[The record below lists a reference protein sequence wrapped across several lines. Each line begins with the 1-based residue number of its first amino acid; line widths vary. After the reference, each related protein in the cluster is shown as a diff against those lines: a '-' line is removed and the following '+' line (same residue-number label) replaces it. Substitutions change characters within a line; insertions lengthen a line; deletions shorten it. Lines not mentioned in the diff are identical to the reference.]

1 LRRKIK
7 VSLLAYFGV
16 LRKNLLYKTKVE
28 YGDYALNHYEGCQ
41 HGCKYCYAR
50 MIKKKPYQVW
60 VKARPVANAI
70 SLLKKE
76 LPVLRNEIKEVYLC
90 FSCDPYMPLERK
102 TQLTQRIIKI
112 LMENDV
118 AFSILTKSDLVLR
131 DLNLLSNYDKCR
143 VGFTITTLNDN
154 VRKFWEPY
162 APSIEDRIRAVKTFH
177 DYGVETWISVEP
189 ILDNTYIDLIY
200 KLQDYVNQFVFGKL
214 NYMKSN
220 LNWRKVAEKI
230 VETCKELGLNFIL
243 KKELANHLT
252 KCPGDYVKL

>member
-1 LRRKIK
+1 M
-7 VSLLAYFGV
+7 SLLAYFGV

-50 MIKKKPYQVW
+50 LIKKKPYQVW

-70 SLLKKE
+70 SLLRKE

-90 FSCDPYMPLERK
+90 FSCDPYMPLEKK

-118 AFSILTKSDLVLR
+118 AFSILTKSHLVLR
-131 DLNLLSNYDKCR
+131 DLSLLRDYEKCR
-143 VGFTITTLNDN
+143 VGLTVTTLNDN
-154 VRKFWEPY
+154 IRVYWEPY
-162 APSIEDRIRAVKTFH
+162 SSSIEDRIEALKILHECGVKTW
-177 DYGVETWISVEP
+177 VSVEP
-189 ILDNTYIDLIY
+189 ILDTTYVDLIH
-200 KLQDYVNQFVFGKL
+200 KLHEYVDQFVFGKL

-220 LNWRKVAEKI
+220 LNWQKVAEKI

-243 KKELANHLT
+243 KKELARYLT
-252 KCPGDYVKL
+252 KCPGDYVRQLDTRVK